1 MAAFSPILINHTLNK
16 MKKKLSKE
24 PDLYV
29 INKKP
34 TEKELQEF
42 REFIEEYK
50 KKKAKHRKAA

>member
-1 MAAFSPILINHTLNK
+1 

-29 INKKP
+29 INEKP
-34 TEKELQEF
+34 TEKELQEL

-50 KKKAKHRKAA
+50 KKKALKKVKHRKAA